1 MSRPSKARS
10 MLFDPSG
17 RCQAVMSRRPYNTQ
31 PDVNWAIKDWP
42 GLEPPPR
49 TFYGLRLLTSEVS
62 TPQSSHRKT
71 DRHMGKAQT
80 AGNIT
85 LDVKRSLLP
94 HGNQI
99 CVQVC
104 RLLYGEILL
113 LSPYSTSV
121 IYHKRDRKL
130 RRIYNKHNFLAIHI
144 SFGFGVH
151 FFCT

>member
-1 MSRPSKARS
+1 MSWSSKARS
-10 MLFDPSG
+10 VLFDPSG
-17 RCQAVMSRRPYNTQ
+17 RCQAVISRRPYNTQ
-31 PDVNWAIKDWP
+31 PDVNWAIKDRP

-49 TFYGLRLLTSEVS
+49 TFYGLRLLTSKAS

-71 DRHMGKAQT
+71 DRHMGKAQV

-85 LDVKRSLLP
+85 LDVKCSLLP
-94 HGNQI
+94 RGNQI

-104 RLLYGEILL
+104 GLLCGEILL
-113 LSPYSTSV
+113 LSPCSISV

-130 RRIYNKHNFLAIHI
+130 RQMQNKHNFLVIHI
-144 SFGFGVH
+144 SLGFGVH